1 MEIKLIYIGD
11 HFYNDSG
18 SMMSPLYTESGA
30 RYDYGFMACDLR
42 DGKKITIRQATVGE
56 QDKYEAELQQLIKR
70 KEK

>member
-1 MEIKLIYIGD
+1 MEVKLVYIGD

-18 SMMSPLYTESGA
+18 SMMSMLYTEDGA

-56 QDKYEAELQQLIKR
+56 QDKYEAELKRLIKR
-70 KEK
+70 REK